1 MYSLMD
7 RKKPIASQYSLDKL
21 ETLVKRDISR
31 IKGQL
36 ARMERV
42 ELDPVRA
49 STMITYRE
57 MIDARET
64 LLLQIMEQ
72 SEQFNEKAVG

>member
-21 ETLVKRDISR
+21 ETLVARDIAR

-42 ELDPVRA
+42 PLDPVRA
-49 STMITYRE
+49 STITTYRE
-57 MIDARET
+57 MIDAREA
-64 LLLQIMEQ
+64 LLLQIREQ
-72 SEQFNEKAVG
+72 SEQFNEQAVG

>member
-1 MYSLMD
+1 MYSFMD
-7 RKKPIASQYSLDKL
+7 KNKPNASQYSLDKL
-21 ETLVKRDISR
+21 ETLVERDIAR

-42 ELDPVRA
+42 PLDPVRA
-49 STMITYRE
+49 STIATYRE

-64 LLLQIMEQ
+64 LLLQIIEQ
-72 SEQFNEKAVG
+72 SNQFNEQAVG

>member
-21 ETLVKRDISR
+21 EILVKRDISR

>member
-21 ETLVKRDISR
+21 ETLVKRDIAR

-49 STMITYRE
+49 STIATYRE

-64 LLLQIMEQ
+64 LLLQIREQ

>member
-1 MYSLMD
+1 MYSLVD

-21 ETLVKRDISR
+21 ETLVKRDIER

-49 STMITYRE
+49 STIVTYRE

-64 LLLQIMEQ
+64 LLLQIIEQ
-72 SEQFNEKAVG
+72 SEQFNEVAVG

>member
-7 RKKPIASQYSLDKL
+7 RKKSIASKYSLNKL
-21 ETLVKRDISR
+21 ETLVKRDIER

-36 ARMERV
+36 TRMERV

-49 STMITYRE
+49 STIATYRE

-64 LLLQIMEQ
+64 LLIQIIEQ
-72 SEQFNEKAVG
+72 SEQFNEAAVG

>member
-21 ETLVKRDISR
+21 ETLVERDIAR

-36 ARMERV
+36 VRMERV
-42 ELDPVRA
+42 ALDPVRA
-49 STMITYRE
+49 STITTYRE

-64 LLLQIMEQ
+64 LLIQIREQ
-72 SEQFNEKAVG
+72 SEQFNEQAVG

>member
-7 RKKPIASQYSLDKL
+7 RKKPIASQYSLNKL
-21 ETLVKRDISR
+21 ETLVKRDIER

-36 ARMERV
+36 ARMEGV
-42 ELDPVRA
+42 ALDPVRA
-49 STMITYRE
+49 STITTYRE

-64 LLLQIMEQ
+64 LLLQIIEQ
-72 SEQFNEKAVG
+72 SEQFKEKAVG

>member
-21 ETLVKRDISR
+21 ETLVKRDIVR

-36 ARMERV
+36 TRMEGV
-42 ELDPVRA
+42 ALDPVRA
-49 STMITYRE
+49 STITTYRE

-64 LLLQIMEQ
+64 LLLQIREQ

>member
-21 ETLVKRDISR
+21 ETLVKRDIDR
-31 IKGQL
+31 IKDQL

-42 ELDPVRA
+42 ALDPVRA
-49 STMITYRE
+49 STITTYRE

-64 LLLQIMEQ
+64 LLLQIREQ